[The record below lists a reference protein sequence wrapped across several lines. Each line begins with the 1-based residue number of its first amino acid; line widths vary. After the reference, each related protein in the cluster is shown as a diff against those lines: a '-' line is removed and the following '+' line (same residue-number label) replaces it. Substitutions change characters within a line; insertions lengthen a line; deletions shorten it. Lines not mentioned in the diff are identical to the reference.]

1 MHWLHY
7 EDYRNSLFIVILN
20 CCSSFLSV
28 YAICFLEL
36 FMERKT
42 LWYIFQSK
50 FFLIFFFFHKIFMP
64 LLSLMFNFPSS
75 LKVFFF
81 FSSFAMIHLISKNLF
96 MAIGSSF
103 FFHFLFVHLARLIY
117 MVNEIN
123 TAMLV
128 YFERNLS
135 RSNDPKI
142 EKLIIW
148 LYIQSLGCL
157 SGLLL
162 DFLFL

>member
-1 MHWLHY
+1 
-7 EDYRNSLFIVILN
+7 
-20 CCSSFLSV
+20 
-28 YAICFLEL
+28 
-36 FMERKT
+36 
-42 LWYIFQSK
+42 
-50 FFLIFFFFHKIFMP
+50 
-64 LLSLMFNFPSS
+64 
-75 LKVFFF
+75 
-81 FSSFAMIHLISKNLF
+81 

-103 FFHFLFVHLARLIY
+103 FFHFLFVHLARLID

-148 LYIQSLGCL
+148 LYIKSLGCL

-162 DFLFL
+162 DFLFPKRINPPENPGGDLHVFLSGTPWHICLM